1 MPIILFESTIFALP
15 EPQNKGID
23 TFVVTFDCHLT
34 DIDKTLL
41 SL

>member
-1 MPIILFESTIFALP
+1 MSIIMFDSTKFSLP
-15 EPQNKGID
+15 DPQNKGID